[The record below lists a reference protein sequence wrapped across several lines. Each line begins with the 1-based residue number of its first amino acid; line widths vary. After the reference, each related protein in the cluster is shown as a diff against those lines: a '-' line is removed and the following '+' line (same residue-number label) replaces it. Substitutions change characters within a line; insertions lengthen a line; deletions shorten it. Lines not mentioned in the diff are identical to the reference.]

1 MYVFVENLKIND
13 KLLKFYFLLGNS
25 IHFVM
30 SVEISRKYD
39 VWFSTKSFCM
49 IFVDC
54 EILLKTKRIDSPM
67 YGLPGI
73 VDTWN

>member
-13 KLLKFYFLLGNS
+13 KLLKFDFLLGNS

-39 VWFSTKSFCM
+39 V
-49 IFVDC
+49 
-54 EILLKTKRIDSPM
+54 
-67 YGLPGI
+67 
-73 VDTWN
+73 

>member
-39 VWFSTKSFCM
+39 EVFL

>member
-13 KLLKFYFLLGNS
+13 KLLKFYFLLGKS

-39 VWFSTKSFCM
+39 VWFSTKSFW
-49 IFVDC
+49 F
-54 EILLKTKRIDSPM
+54 LSTAK
-67 YGLPGI
+67 YY
-73 VDTWN
+73 

>member
-30 SVEISRKYD
+30 SVEISRKHTFD
-39 VWFSTKSFCM
+39 FLPSLSDFCRLRNTIKDKKDRLTVVWTSGYS
-49 IFVDC
+49 
-54 EILLKTKRIDSPM
+54 
-67 YGLPGI
+67 
-73 VDTWN
+73 

>member
-39 VWFSTKSFCM
+39 VWFSTKSFL
-49 IFVDC
+49 F
-54 EILLKTKRIDSPM
+54 LSTAK
-67 YGLPGI
+67 YY
-73 VDTWN
+73 